1 MELLMFVRVVNSEER
16 IDSILVHEDMMDVTK
31 TLIEKREDFIR

>member
-31 TLIEKREDFIR
+31 ILIEKREDFIR